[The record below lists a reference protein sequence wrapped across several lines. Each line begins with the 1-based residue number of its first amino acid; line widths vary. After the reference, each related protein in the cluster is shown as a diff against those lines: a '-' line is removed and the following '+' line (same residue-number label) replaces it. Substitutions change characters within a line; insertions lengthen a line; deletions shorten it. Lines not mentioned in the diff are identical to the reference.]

1 MSSVLSNVYELP
13 KGTSLVKK
21 TDTEII
27 RQLDI
32 EDNSEDEF
40 YKYVMSMPIEV
51 DKIGGPSTIDYSG
64 FGSVDDGCK
73 RK

>member
-1 MSSVLSNVYELP
+1 MSSVLSNAYELP
-13 KGTSLVKK
+13 KGTSLVKE

-27 RQLDI
+27 KQVDI

-40 YKYVMSMPIEV
+40 YKYIMSTPIAV
-51 DKIGGPSTIDYSG
+51 DKIGDPSTIDYSG